1 MNRSI
6 LSISNIM
13 MLVVLISSIVVLP
26 DLADNHFANA
36 VSNNINFVSDVSN
49 AKALGENA
57 QSTMTPHV
65 SDKSDRNNNNSN
77 SNTATIPPTK
87 RLATSEYDQVKNC
100 TTDLDKHPTSIEY
113 LTYFNCGRIITEQGT
128 NGSQTIRRFT
138 LIVEE
143 NKTVSISNQGHTL
156 DGWTFNGTV
165 PGPTMRM
172 TEGDLVRIKVINSE
186 NNAKAHSLHMHSIH
200 SSDMDGVEGSG
211 GAIAPGGSFTYEFV
225 AQPYGVY
232 PYHCHVN
239 PIADHINRGL
249 YGMMIIDPKQ
259 PREKM
264 TEMVMT
270 MNGYDMDYDLEGTV
284 APPSM
289 AEIRGEEER
298 EEEEERDNEIYTVN
312 GKAFDYMDNPIP
324 LNAGEK
330 YRIYLL
336 NMVEFDLINSFHL
349 HGDMIS
355 YIPGG
360 TQYESA
366 QVNDVIELGQAN
378 RGIIEFDYNN
388 PGQYMF
394 HAHVQEFTDLG
405 WMGLFDVRNNDETSV
420 NTKPGNL

>member
-1 MNRSI
+1 MRVRPKLII
-6 LSISNIM
+6 LCVVIFAAAISLFSVGQLYQPALTLSPNKDAF
-13 MLVVLISSIVVLP
+13 LSV
-26 DLADNHFANA
+26 ADY
-36 VSNNINFVSDVSN
+36 
-49 AKALGENA
+49 
-57 QSTMTPHV
+57 
-65 SDKSDRNNNNSN
+65 DK
-77 SNTATIPPTK
+77 
-87 RLATSEYDQVKNC
+87 QKNC
-100 TTDLDKHPTSIEY
+100 TTDLTKRPTSIDY
-113 LTYFNCGRIITEQGT
+113 LTHFNCGRVSQDD
-128 NGSQTIRRFT
+128 NGQTIREFT

-143 NKTVSISNQGHTL
+143 DQNVTISNAGHYF
-156 DGWTFNGTV
+156 DAWTFNGTV

-172 TEGDLVRIKVINSE
+172 TEGDRVRINVINSE
-186 NNAKAHSLHMHSIH
+186 DSKQTHSLHMHSIH
-200 SSDMDGVEGSG
+200 AAEMDGVSVPLSSNSQGHIQDVADSNYVNNTVTSADDVYESG
-211 GAIAPGGSFTYEFV
+211 MILPGKSFTYEFV

-239 PIADHINRGL
+239 PVADHINRGL

-259 PREKM
+259 PREQM

-360 TQYESA
+360 TQYESS

-378 RGIIEFDYNN
+378 RGIMEFEYDN
-388 PGQYMF
+388 PGKYMF

-405 WMGLFDVRNNDETSV
+405 WMGLFDVRNNNATSV
-420 NTKPGNL
+420 NAKPGNL

>member
-1 MNRSI
+1 MRLKLII
-6 LSISNIM
+6 LYGIICTAAISFFSVGQIYQPA
-13 MLVVLISSIVVLP
+13 LTLSASKDAFLSV
-26 DLADNHFANA
+26 ADY
-36 VSNNINFVSDVSN
+36 
-49 AKALGENA
+49 
-57 QSTMTPHV
+57 
-65 SDKSDRNNNNSN
+65 DK
-77 SNTATIPPTK
+77 
-87 RLATSEYDQVKNC
+87 QKNC
-100 TTDLDKHPTSIEY
+100 TNDLTKKPTSIQY
-113 LTYFNCGRIITEQGT
+113 LTHFNCGRVSQDE
-128 NGSQTIRRFT
+128 NGQTIREFT

-143 NKTVSISNQGHTL
+143 DQNVTISNAGHYF
-156 DGWTFNGTV
+156 DAWTFNGTV

-172 TEGDLVRIKVINSE
+172 TEGDLVKINVINSE
-186 NNAKAHSLHMHSIH
+186 ESKQTHSLHMHSIH
-200 SSDMDGVEGSG
+200 AAEMDGVSVPLPSNSG
-211 GAIAPGGSFTYEFV
+211 GHLRDVVDNNNNNNNTVTSRDDVYESGMILPGKSFTYEFV

-270 MNGYDMDYDLEGTV
+270 MNGYDMDYDAEGTV

-405 WMGLFDVRNNDETSV
+405 WMGLFDVRNNDSTSV

>member
-1 MNRSI
+1 MRPKLII
-6 LSISNIM
+6 LCGVIFAAAISLFSVGQLYQPALTLSPNKDAF
-13 MLVVLISSIVVLP
+13 LSV
-26 DLADNHFANA
+26 ADY
-36 VSNNINFVSDVSN
+36 
-49 AKALGENA
+49 
-57 QSTMTPHV
+57 
-65 SDKSDRNNNNSN
+65 DK
-77 SNTATIPPTK
+77 
-87 RLATSEYDQVKNC
+87 QKNC
-100 TTDLDKHPTSIEY
+100 TTDLTKRPTSIDY
-113 LTYFNCGRIITEQGT
+113 LTHFNCGRVSQDD
-128 NGSQTIRRFT
+128 NGQTIREFT

-143 NKTVSISNQGHTL
+143 DQNVTISNAGHYF
-156 DGWTFNGTV
+156 DAWTFNGTI

-172 TEGDLVRIKVINSE
+172 TEGDRVKINVINNE
-186 NNAKAHSLHMHSIH
+186 DNKQTHSSHMHSIH
-200 SSDMDGVEGSG
+200 AAEMDGVSVPLSSNSQGHLHDVADSNYINNTVTSADDVYESG
-211 GAIAPGGSFTYEFV
+211 MILPGKSFTYEFV

-259 PREKM
+259 PREQM

-360 TQYESA
+360 TQYESS

-378 RGIIEFDYNN
+378 RGIMEFEYDN
-388 PGQYMF
+388 PGKYMF

-405 WMGLFDVRNNDETSV
+405 WMGLFDVRNNNATSV
-420 NTKPGNL
+420 NAKPGN

>member
-1 MNRSI
+1 VRLKIII
-6 LSISNIM
+6 LYGIICTAAISFFSVGQ
-13 MLVVLISSIVVLP
+13 LYQPALTLSASKDAFLSV
-26 DLADNHFANA
+26 ADY
-36 VSNNINFVSDVSN
+36 
-49 AKALGENA
+49 
-57 QSTMTPHV
+57 
-65 SDKSDRNNNNSN
+65 DK
-77 SNTATIPPTK
+77 
-87 RLATSEYDQVKNC
+87 QKNC
-100 TTDLDKHPTSIEY
+100 TNDLTKKPTSIQY
-113 LTYFNCGRIITEQGT
+113 LTHFNCGRVSQDE
-128 NGSQTIRRFT
+128 NGQTIREFT

-143 NKTVSISNQGHTL
+143 DQNVTISNAGHYF
-156 DGWTFNGTV
+156 DAWTFNGTV

-172 TEGDLVRIKVINSE
+172 TEGDLVKINVINSE
-186 NNAKAHSLHMHSIH
+186 GSKQTHSLHMHSIH
-200 SSDMDGVEGSG
+200 AAEMDGVSVPLPSNSG
-211 GAIAPGGSFTYEFV
+211 GHLRDVVDNNYNNNTVTESRDDVYESGMILPGKSFTYEFV

-270 MNGYDMDYDLEGTV
+270 MNGYDMDYDAEGTV

-405 WMGLFDVRNNDETSV
+405 WMGLFDVRNNDATSV
-420 NTKPGNL
+420 DTKPGNL